1 MRQLK
6 AVHDATHPA
15 NQKKTDQTE
24 EGAQKAA
31 RYKLIDALD
40 AEADNETKH

>member
-24 EGAQKAA
+24 EGDQAA
-31 RYKLIDALD
+31 RDELIDVPND
-40 AEADNETKH
+40 EADLETRH